1 MEYIN
6 HVLSSIREKGLFRD
20 CTSLQSPQTSKVI
33 LKGKETLLFGSNNY
47 LGLSDH
53 EKLKEAAI
61 EATHQYGV
69 GAGGSRLT
77 TGSYELHEKLERR
90 MASFKGTEAS
100 LVFNTGYM
108 ANTGIISA
116 LCNRDWVIF
125 SDKLNHAS
133 IVDGCILSRAKLVR
147 YNHCDMKDLEQKIN
161 KHKGK
166 YNLLV
171 TDGVF
176 SMDGDLAPLLDIVE
190 LAKKY
195 ELTTMV
201 DDAHGLG
208 VLGNKGAGVVSHFNL
223 HEEIDIQM
231 GTLSKSIPSI
241 GGYVAGKQTLIDYLK
256 NIARSFIFSTALP
269 PAAIAVSLKAID
281 LIEEEEERRTHLHEL
296 SHWFRT
302 QLLEA
307 GFQITNTITPII
319 PVMVGDAARAVQL
332 RDSLLEDG
340 IFIPAIRP
348 PTVPEGTSRLRI
360 SLMATHTYEDVNYA
374 LERLIFHSKTL
385 GIIEGS

>member
-6 HVLSSIREKGLFRD
+6 HVLSSIKEKGLYRN
-20 CTSLQSPQTSKVI
+20 CTSIQSPQTAKVI
-33 LKGKETLLFGSNNY
+33 LEGKETLLFGSNNY

-53 EKLKEAAI
+53 VKLKEAAI
-61 EATHQYGV
+61 EATHHYGV

-77 TGSYELHEKLERR
+77 TGSYDLHDQLEKRI
-90 MASFKGTEAS
+90 AAFKGTEAS

-133 IVDGCILSRAKLVR
+133 IVDGCILSRAKLIR
-147 YNHCDMKDLEQKIN
+147 YNHCDMQDLEQKIL

-195 ELTTMV
+195 QLITMV

-208 VLGNKGAGVVSHFNL
+208 VLGDKGAGVVSHFGL
-223 HEEIDIQM
+223 HDEIDIQM
-231 GTLSKSIPSI
+231 GTLSKSIPSV
-241 GGYVAGKQTLIDYLK
+241 GGYVAGKKGFIDYFK
-256 NIARSFIFSTALP
+256 NISRSFIFSTALP
-269 PAAIAVSLKAID
+269 PSSIAVSLKAMN
-281 LIEEEEERRTHLHEL
+281 LIEEEQDRRNHLHEL
-296 SHWFRT
+296 SNWFRT
-302 QLLEA
+302 QLIEA

-319 PVMVGDAARAVQL
+319 PVMIGDAATTVQL

-348 PTVPEGTSRLRI
+348 PTVPKGTSRLRI
-360 SLMATHTYEDVNYA
+360 SLMATHSYEDVNYA
-374 LERLIFHSKTL
+374 LERLIFHSKSL
-385 GIIEGS
+385 GIIEG

>member
-1 MEYIN
+1 M
-6 HVLSSIREKGLFRD
+6 
-20 CTSLQSPQTSKVI
+20 
-33 LKGKETLLFGSNNY
+33 
-47 LGLSDH
+47 
-53 EKLKEAAI
+53 
-61 EATHQYGV
+61 
-69 GAGGSRLT
+69 
-77 TGSYELHEKLERR
+77 
-90 MASFKGTEAS
+90 
-100 LVFNTGYM
+100 
-108 ANTGIISA
+108 
-116 LCNRDWVIF
+116 
-125 SDKLNHAS
+125 
-133 IVDGCILSRAKLVR
+133 
-147 YNHCDMKDLEQKIN
+147 
-161 KHKGK
+161 
-166 YNLLV
+166 
-171 TDGVF
+171 
-176 SMDGDLAPLLDIVE
+176 
-190 LAKKY
+190 
-195 ELTTMV
+195 
-201 DDAHGLG
+201 
-208 VLGNKGAGVVSHFNL
+208 
-223 HEEIDIQM
+223 
-231 GTLSKSIPSI
+231 
-241 GGYVAGKQTLIDYLK
+241 K

>member
-1 MEYIN
+1 MEYMN
-6 HVLSSIREKGLFRD
+6 HILASIKEKGLYRE
-20 CTSLQSPQTSKVI
+20 CTPIQSPQTATVI
-33 LKGKETLLFGSNNY
+33 LEGKETLLFGSNNY

-53 EKLKEAAI
+53 EKLKKAAI
-61 EATHQYGV
+61 AAIDQYGV

-77 TGSYELHEKLERR
+77 TGTYELHGQLEKRI
-90 MASFKGTEAS
+90 ASFKGTEAS

-147 YNHCDMKDLEQKIN
+147 YNHCDMNDLKQKLI
-161 KHKGK
+161 KHRGK

-176 SMDGDLAPLLDIVE
+176 SMDGDLAPLPDIVA
-190 LAKKY
+190 LAKQY
-195 ELTTMV
+195 ECITMV

-208 VLGNKGAGVVSHFNL
+208 VLGDKGAGVVSHFQL
-223 HEEIDIQM
+223 HNEIDIQM
-231 GTLSKSIPSI
+231 GTLSKAIPSM
-241 GGYVAGKQTLIDYLK
+241 GGYVAGKKQFIDFFR
-256 NIARSFIFSTALP
+256 NTSRSFIFSTALP
-269 PAAIAVSLKAID
+269 PASIAVSLQAID
-281 LIEEEEERRTHLHEL
+281 LIEEVEERRTHLLKL
-296 SHWFRT
+296 SDWFKS
-302 QLLEA
+302 QLKKA

-319 PVMVGDAARAVQL
+319 PVIIGDTTKTLQL
-332 RDSLLEDG
+332 RDRLLEDG

-348 PTVPEGTSRLRI
+348 PTVPAGTSRLRI
-360 SLMATHTYEDVNYA
+360 SLMATHTYEQVNHA

-385 GIIEGS
+385 GIIER